1 MSSPKIYFEEKLPTD
16 LAKDPEGSKS
26 VGAIYQFI
34 IEGDNGGTWVV
45 NLTKESDWVSAGPSD
60 DAQCSITMAES
71 DFMDLIEGR
80 LPGMQAFMTGKLK
93 IEGDMGLA
101 MKLQQVLV

>member
-1 MSSPKIYFEEKLPTD
+1 MSSPKSYFEESLPAT

-26 VGAIYQFI
+26 VGAVYQFI
-34 IEGDNGGTWVV
+34 INGDNGGTWVV
-45 NLTKESDWVSAGPSD
+45 NLTKDSDWVSAGPSD
-60 DAQCSITMAES
+60 DAQCSITMEEG
-71 DFMDLIEGR
+71 DFMDLVTGK
-80 LPGMQAFMTGKLK
+80 LPGMQAFMLGKLK